1 MALRQL
7 IGRRLPLPETGLLRA
22 TGRALRRSLFIQ
34 TENTPNPES
43 LKFLPGKP
51 VLDAGTAEFRSFRD
65 AQASPLAKRLF
76 QIDGVKSVFFAQE
89 FITVTKDPAVA
100 WSIIKPH
107 VFSHVMDFYAE
118 GGPVLDAAG
127 TGASDT
133 LITGDDSEVVAM
145 IKELIETR
153 VRPSVQE
160 DGGDI
165 VFKSFDEETGI
176 VLLKLQ
182 GSCSGCP
189 SSSVTLKSGIENMM
203 MHYIPEVTAV
213 EAVDESDDED
223 DARPA
228 HPQPKA
234 AAAKAAAGGGAA
246 GGGAAGDGV
255 AGDGASAAYA
265 AQQAKA
271 DAQAAL
277 HSLGDQ

>member
-1 MALRQL
+1 MRAFHRGLSL
-7 IGRRLPLPETGLLRA
+7 LTPGRLHPGAQLLRA
-22 TGRALRRSLFIQ
+22 SAGLMRRSLFIQ

-51 VLDAGTAEFRSFRD
+51 VLESGTAEFRSFRD

-76 QIDGVKSVFFAQE
+76 QIDGVKSVFFAQD
-89 FITVTKDPAVA
+89 FITITKDPAIA
-100 WSIIKPH
+100 WSIIKPS
-107 VFSHVMDFYAE
+107 VFSSVMDFYAE
-118 GGPVLDAAG
+118 GGKVLDDAS
-127 TGASDT
+127 TGATDT
-133 LITGDDSEVVAM
+133 VITEDDSEVVAM

-165 VFKSFDEETGI
+165 VFKSFDEETGV

-203 MHYIPEVTAV
+203 MHYIPEVTSV
-213 EAVDESDDED
+213 EAIDED
-223 DARPA
+223 EEEEDDVRGPTDV
-228 HPQPKA
+228 PISKVKA
-234 AAAKAAAGGGAA
+234 APAASGGAVAAGAAPAAGPTAAGAKAEAE
-246 GGGAAGDGV
+246 
-255 AGDGASAAYA
+255 
-265 AQQAKA
+265 
-271 DAQAAL
+271 AAL

>member
-1 MALRQL
+1 MMRLL
-7 IGRRLPLPETGLLRA
+7 GRRLAQPQLLRSA
-22 TGRALRRSLFIQ
+22 AGAMRRSLFIQ

-51 VLDAGTAEFRSFRD
+51 VLESGTAEFRSFRD

-76 QIDGVKSVFFAQE
+76 QIDGVKSVFFAQD
-89 FITVTKDPAVA
+89 FITITKDASIA
-100 WSIIKPH
+100 WSVIKPH
-107 VFSHVMDFYAE
+107 VFSGVMDFYAE
-118 GGPVLDAAG
+118 GGKVLDEQG
-127 TGASDT
+127 TGATDT
-133 LITGDDSEVVAM
+133 VITDDDSEVVAM

-165 VFKSFDEETGI
+165 VFKSFDEESGV

-189 SSSVTLKSGIENMM
+189 SSSITLKSGIENMM

-213 EAVDESDDED
+213 EAIDEDEDED
-223 DARPA
+223 DVPPP
-228 HPQPKA
+228 PQS
-234 AAAKAAAGGGAA
+234 AAAKAAPSAPAAA
-246 GGGAAGDGV
+246 GGSA
-255 AGDGASAAYA
+255 ASA
-265 AQQAKA
+265 KA
-271 DAQAAL
+271 EAEAAL